1 MLSDS
6 IWRPERFFWLG
17 CNYAVV
23 WQEDLWNHLLRFA
36 TLQNGLEV
44 LNIEDFRLWR
54 FCEGAKGVLSKHS
67 TSLLDSTDSVLSPS
81 LYPMLRCSVQAGIG
95 VRTSSSCLDCHIL
108 PPSHVSQLNANRLY
122 SLLDCC
128 PSWIPDFDPLVAYV
142 FGPWATAS
150 SVFTSVCFPKEDP
163 QSHKTAMAM
172 ACSSDLT
179 GGLPTHAKRDWK
191 SLNF

>member
-17 CNYAVV
+17 SNYAVV
-23 WQEDLWNHLLRFA
+23 WQEDLWNYLLRFA

-54 FCEGAKGVLSKHS
+54 FCESAKGVLSKHS
-67 TSLLDSTDSVLSPS
+67 TSLLDSTDSVLS

-95 VRTSSSCLDCHIL
+95 VRTPSSCLDCHIL

-122 SLLDCC
+122 IVCLFVARVGSQTL
-128 PSWIPDFDPLVAYV
+128 IP
-142 FGPWATAS
+142 WWRTS
-150 SVFTSVCFPKEDP
+150 SVHELQQAVFLPLYVSRKRTLRATRRRWQWHAAQIWPAGSQNMPKE
-163 QSHKTAMAM
+163 TE
-172 ACSSDLT
+172 
-179 GGLPTHAKRDWK
+179 RD
-191 SLNF
+191 